1 MILLELVNADASQ
14 PVDISAQRQWAE
26 QLAGANRL
34 YRASAVR
41 AGETGVASVLDE
53 LERVLVEVANA
64 PDRLS
69 PVETRDLIRRIESRG
84 LLFKVRV
91 IGSRVKEREIEAGR
105 ASGRSAS

>member
-1 MILLELVNADASQ
+1 
-14 PVDISAQRQWAE
+14 
-26 QLAGANRL
+26 
-34 YRASAVR
+34 
-41 AGETGVASVLDE
+41 VASVLDE

-69 PVETRDLIRRIESRG
+69 PVETKELARRIESRG

-105 ASGRSAS
+105 ASGRSAL